1 MKNQVILAISVV
13 IGLLAFGIS
22 RYYLLHE
29 IAEVQKE
36 RERLFRD
43 AETVYVIV
51 AARDIPSGRP
61 IEKEDIGKKRVFKS
75 AVPER
80 AISPEDAHRLLG
92 RRTVYNIKH
101 LDPILWSDI
110 EGGETVETGLS
121 TTIPTGRRAL
131 SLPIG
136 GTAAVS
142 GMIQPN
148 DRVDVLGTF
157 TFPSKRVQGEMETVT
172 LTLLQDVTVLAVGQT
187 LARYRTPG
195 SPALRAMP
203 SYSSVT
209 LDVTP
214 REAELLV
221 FAQQSRGS
229 LVLTLRNPNDIYYEK
244 DLPTVDFDHLQ
255 YKLQDLNEYRQ
266 RNIRHKK
273 NF

>member
-1 MKNQVILAISVV
+1 MKNQIILVISVAV
-13 IGLLAFGIS
+13 GLLAFGIS
-22 RYYLLHE
+22 RYYLQHE
-29 IAEVQKE
+29 IAEIQKE
-36 RERLFRD
+36 RERLFKE
-43 AETVYVIV
+43 AETVYVVV

-61 IEKEDIGKKRVFKS
+61 IEKEDLGRKPVFKS

-80 AISPEDAHRLLG
+80 AISPEDAPRLLG
-92 RRTVYNIKH
+92 RRTVYNIKR

-121 TTIPTGRRAL
+121 TTIPLGRRAL
-131 SLPIG
+131 SLPIS

-157 TFPSKRVQGEMETVT
+157 TFPSKKVPGEMETVT
-172 LTLLQDVTVLAVGQT
+172 LTLLQDVTVLAVGHT

-195 SPALRAMP
+195 SPPLRGMP

-221 FAQQSRGS
+221 FAQQARGS
-229 LVLTLRNPNDIYYEK
+229 LVLTLRNPNDVYYEK
-244 DLPTVDFDHLQ
+244 DLPVVDFDHLQ
-255 YKLQDLNEYRQ
+255 HKLQDLNEYRQ
-266 RNIRHKK
+266 HNIRHKK
-273 NF
+273 NL